1 MPSGP
6 GRRRRRR
13 TAGIED
19 SPLLHNRP
27 VPVPTSDTRVDYPA
41 GATSSRGVVLTAVP
55 LEHGLG
61 VVLDRTAFHP
71 VDAGWPDQPADR
83 GTLAGHPVLDAVV
96 GATEGGEIFVGR
108 DIPVRKGTDGW
119 AFVVVHVLPADAGV
133 HEGDEVEVVVDG
145 EYRQALSA
153 GHTACHL
160 ASLALDAALADAWTK
175 EVGVDALGAP
185 DFEGNA
191 CETSRIHEDGSV
203 DTYRIGKSLRRKGF
217 DVTALDD
224 LAALADRANARLAEW
239 VASGA
244 GIRIDRDGDGLADR
258 RRWVCALPGGEAVIP
273 CGGTHLTSLADLAA
287 VTVEFE
293 RADADGGVTLTM
305 RTTAQRSIAA

>member
-1 MPSGP
+1 M
-6 GRRRRRR
+6 
-13 TAGIED
+13 
-19 SPLLHNRP
+19 
-27 VPVPTSDTRVDYPA
+27 PVPTSDTRVDYPG
-41 GATSSRGVVLTAVP
+41 GATSSRGVVLTTFP
-55 LEHGLG
+55 LEQGLG

-96 GATEGGEIFVGR
+96 GATEGGEVVVGR
-108 DIPVRKGTDGW
+108 DIPVRKGTEGW
-119 AFVVVHVLPADAGV
+119 AFVVVHVLPADAAV
-133 HEGDEVEVVVDG
+133 REGDEVEVVVDE
-145 EYRQALSA
+145 EYRRAVSA

-191 CETSRIHEDGSV
+191 CESSLIHENGSV
-203 DTYRIGKSLRRKGF
+203 DVYRIGKSLRRKGF
-217 DVTALDD
+217 DPAALDD
-224 LAALADRANARLAEW
+224 LDALADRANARLAEW

-244 GIRIDRDGDGLADR
+244 GIRIDRDGEGLADR
-258 RRWVCALPGGEAVIP
+258 RRWVCALPDGEAVIP

-287 VTVEFE
+287 VTVGFE
-293 RADADGGVTLTM
+293 RAAADGGIALTM
-305 RTTAQRSIAA
+305 RTAAQRGGTD